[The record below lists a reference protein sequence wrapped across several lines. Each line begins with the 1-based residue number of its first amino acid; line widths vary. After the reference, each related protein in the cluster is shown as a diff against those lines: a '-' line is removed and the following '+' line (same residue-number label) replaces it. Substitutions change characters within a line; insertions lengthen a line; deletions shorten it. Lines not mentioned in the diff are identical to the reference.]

1 MSALPTFS
9 FHTTAEEVADVFAN
23 EIRGKNVLVTGTS
36 LNGLGFE
43 TARVLAKYA
52 NLVIITGYNQERLKL
67 SEYTIKKENPA
78 VKIYPLTLD
87 LSSFASI
94 RKAAAEVNALEGPLH
109 SKWLS
114 VQFQVLIHN
123 AAAFGTSASFTPT
136 IDGVE
141 TQYATNHV
149 GPFLLS
155 KLLAPKLLASATAG
169 YTPRV
174 VYLSSVAHGYGT
186 GVDFDLLTNPK
197 AEGYDAFK
205 TYWATKSTAPLMA
218 IELSKRSKGKINAFS
233 LEPGR
238 ELFLSNSYFRLLT
251 CETVIFTAS
260 MENEVVSTIMKGTGA
275 LTPEGKPAEGLPWKT
290 LAEGA
295 ATTVAA
301 AFDTR
306 LNDQAGAYLA
316 DSNVAND
323 KRAAHS
329 SDPDDAERLWTV
341 TEKIIGEKFTF

>member
-9 FHTTAEEVADVFAN
+9 FNTTAEEVADVFAD

-43 TARVLAKYA
+43 TARVIAKYA
-52 NLVIITGYNQERLKL
+52 NLVIITGYNSERLKL
-67 SEYTIKKENPA
+67 SEVTIKKENPA
-78 VKIYPLTLD
+78 AKIYPLILD

-94 RKAAAEVNALEGPLH
+94 RKAAAEVNALKGPLH
-109 SKWLS
+109 
-114 VQFQVLIHN
+114 VLIHN
-123 AAAFGTSASFTPT
+123 AAAFGTSASFASTV
-136 IDGVE
+136 DGVE

-149 GPFLLS
+149 GPFLLT
-155 KLLAPKLLASATAG
+155 KLLAPKLVASATST

-233 LEPGR
+233 LKPG
-238 ELFLSNSYFRLLT
+238 L
-251 CETVIFTAS
+251 IFTAS

-290 LAEGA
+290 IAEGA

-306 LNDQAGAYLA
+306 LDDQAGAYLA

-329 SDPDDAERLWTV
+329 CDPDNAERLWTV
-341 TEKIIGEKFTF
+341 TETIIGEKFTF